1 MISLTES
8 EKFYELMFIVDGPS
22 NPLATIE
29 EVFQKSKKDRKPL
42 PPPPMNIVANSVT
55 SREISVRWKRP
66 GQQYEIRFYYV
77 QYHEKDN
84 LQQLMYARR

>member
-8 EKFYELMFIVDGPS
+8 EKFYELMFIVDGPN
-22 NPLATIE
+22 NPLATVE
-29 EVFQKSKKDRKPL
+29 EVFQKSKKDRQPL

-66 GQQYEIRFYYV
+66 RQQYEIRFYYV

>member
-8 EKFYELMFIVDGPS
+8 ETFYELMFIVDGPNDS
-22 NPLATIE
+22 LATVE
-29 EVFQKSKKDRKPL
+29 EVFQKIKKGSTTS
-42 PPPPMNIVANSVT
+42 PPPPMDMIANSVT

-66 GQQYEIRFYYV
+66 GRQYEIRFCYI
-77 QYHEKDN
+77 QYHKKDN